1 MSTQPTR
8 ISLARIR
15 ELQVT
20 ISWQEAVAV
29 ARAAEEAALA
39 TGHGASLETCHLTRS
54 GGVEIVGGSRQNE
67 SLRTPTYPLLATLME
82 GSPAPD
88 ALRALVA
95 SQKPESDDVLMDF
108 LSEDEPQPDQGPL
121 YDLSFFARP
130 NPEMLIAAL
139 ASRGLAAEAE
149 DHARRAVEALRVEV
163 IEPPPPATPQ
173 VREWRLSLPDLGD
186 WARRP
191 KPLALGAAA
200 VVIVAGTAWLL
211 SSRPVSGTT
220 MQAAEAA
227 PTEAAAP
234 PSTEEATRSAEA
246 SVPSRPAREPA
257 KGPRSGRSD
266 TRRQASRTATLP
278 LRESATPIAAA
289 PSGASAA
296 KRPDPPAPPSR
307 TEALRE
313 TPIAIVHPLMRPP
326 ARDPAPPSV
335 ASDVPVVAPEPAG
348 STSSDTAT
356 AIPTRSIYSAED
368 RDVVPPVLL
377 RPQIASEARVDTEP
391 SHAEIELVVNAQG
404 VVTQVRLRTS
414 GELSLNDR
422 MLVAAAKAW
431 QFRPATKDGRPVSYT
446 LRIPVTP

>member
-20 ISWQEAVAV
+20 ISWQEAVSV

-39 TGHGASLETCHLTRS
+39 TGHGASLETCHVTRS
-54 GGVEIVGGSRQNE
+54 GTVEIVGGTRQNS
-67 SLRTPTYPLLATLME
+67 SLRNPVYPLLAMLIE
-82 GSPAPD
+82 GTPAPD

-95 SQKPESDDVLMDF
+95 SQKPESNDVLLDF
-108 LSEDEPQPDQGPL
+108 LSEDEPQPDEDPL
-121 YDLSFFARP
+121 CDLSFFARP

-139 ASRGLAAEAE
+139 ASRGLAADA
-149 DHARRAVEALRVEV
+149 DDRARRAVEALRVEV

-173 VREWRLSLPDLGD
+173 FREWRLALPALGD

-191 KPLALGAAA
+191 KPLALGAAFA
-200 VVIVAGTAWLL
+200 VIVAGTAWLV

-220 MQAAEAA
+220 MEAAEAA
-227 PTEAAAP
+227 PSEAIAP
-234 PSTEEATRSAEA
+234 ASEEKATRSAEA

-257 KGPRSGRSD
+257 KGARSGRSD
-266 TRRQASRTATLP
+266 RRQASRTAAP
-278 LRESATPIAAA
+278 PARESATPIAAA
-289 PSGASAA
+289 PSGATAA
-296 KRPDPPAPPSR
+296 KHPDPPSPPSP
-307 TEALRE
+307 TEAMRE
-313 TPIAIVHPLMRPP
+313 APIAIVHPLMSPP
-326 ARDPAPPSV
+326 ARIPAPPS
-335 ASDVPVVAPEPAG
+335 AAPDVPVAAPAPTASASEEVATENLAR
-348 STSSDTAT
+348 T
-356 AIPTRSIYSAED
+356 IYSAED
-368 RDVVPPVLL
+368 RDVLPPVLL
-377 RPQIASEARVDTEP
+377 RPQIASEARIDTEP
-391 SHAEIELVVNAQG
+391 SNAEIELVVNAEG
-404 VVTQVRLRTS
+404 IVTQVRLRTN